1 MPRSECHTGP
11 MRKFLSC
18 WEHARRVLCLG
29 AVVWV
34 VANSAALGERIN
46 AVVATVDGEPI
57 TLYEMRQFAKSSL
70 RLRQTTQL
78 SDAELLRAL
87 ITDKIVEKEVQQK
100 GIVIRDEDVEAY
112 IRSVKERNRID
123 DRQLEE
129 ALRMQG
135 LDLATYR
142 KQVRED
148 LARQQLLAREIRGKV
163 TVTPEDVQRYL
174 EEHQEAD
181 GRSARVRIAHILF
194 ALPPDA
200 RGDRVASVLARA
212 QEVRKQIAD
221 GLDFAVAA
229 QRYSEDKSGRE
240 GGDLGWFKPGELMDE
255 LEQAQEQLKVG
266 EVSEPVRT
274 RLGIHLIR
282 VVAREQEG
290 QVDRSA
296 LEEEVRQKLYSQA
309 LEERFQRW
317 LSEDLFKLHRVEVF
331 E

>member
-1 MPRSECHTGP
+1 
-11 MRKFLSC
+11 MRKLSSR
-18 WEHARRVLCLG
+18 WERARRVLCLG
-29 AVVWV
+29 SVVWV
-34 VANSAALGERIN
+34 TANSAALGERIN
-46 AVVATVDGEPI
+46 AVVATVDGEPV

-174 EEHQEAD
+174 EEHREAD

-200 RGDRVASVLARA
+200 RGDRVAAVLARA
-212 QEVRKQIAD
+212 EEVRKQIAD

-255 LEQAQEQLKVG
+255 LEQAQEKLNVG

-282 VVAREQEG
+282 VLAREQEG

-317 LSEDLFKLHRVEVF
+317 LSEDLFKLHHVEVF